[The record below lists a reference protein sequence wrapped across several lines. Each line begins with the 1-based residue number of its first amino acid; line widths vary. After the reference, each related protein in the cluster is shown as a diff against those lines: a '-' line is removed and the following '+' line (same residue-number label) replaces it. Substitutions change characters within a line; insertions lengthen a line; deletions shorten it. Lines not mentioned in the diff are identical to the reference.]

1 MEKRERRLSMKWKHE
16 NKSSYTQTVQNII
29 ITFCGRLPFL
39 VLAFIWWQK
48 IPQSIPRAK
57 RIEFIRNSGDSNRF
71 GAILDFSLYSNFPS
85 FPRRHIYSV
94 CSLVVMRNS
103 SAMIFVFSRENPT
116 RPNSQSLERFEKY
129 FRVRSA
135 HSDRHHYFGIQPS
148 SNASKI
154 HELLSPS
161 AE

>member
-1 MEKRERRLSMKWKHE
+1 MGKRERRLSMKWKHE
-16 NKSSYTQTVQNII
+16 NKSSYTRTVQNII
-29 ITFCGRLPFL
+29 ITFCERLPFL
-39 VLAFIWWQK
+39 VLAFIWRKK
-48 IPQSIPRAK
+48 ISQSIPRAK

-85 FPRRHIYSV
+85 FPRRHTLFAALLSCAI
-94 CSLVVMRNS
+94 LPQWF
-103 SAMIFVFSRENPT
+103 FVFSRENAT
-116 RPNSQSLERFEKY
+116 RPNSQSLQGFEKY
-129 FRVRSA
+129 FRATSA